1 MLDLSFEAVMSL
13 LSDMCD
19 ETKSTAE
26 YQSVLYG
33 RFIFL
38 NTSDEDHKATM
49 GKIAANDNSK
59 RPFGALTGQLQIY
72 GFLGLQHSG
81 IMAQASVNGGFNRG
95 HIALINGN
103 N

>member
-1 MLDLSFEAVMSL
+1 M
-13 LSDMCD
+13 
-19 ETKSTAE
+19 
-26 YQSVLYG
+26 
-33 RFIFL
+33 
-38 NTSDEDHKATM
+38 N
-49 GKIAANDNSK
+49 NNSK

-81 IMAQASVNGGFNRG
+81 IMAQARVNGGFNRG

>member
-19 ETKSTAE
+19 VTKSTAE
-26 YQSVLYG
+26 DQSVFDG

-38 NTSDEDHKATM
+38 NASDEYHEATM
-49 GKIAANDNSK
+49 GKIAVNDNSK

-72 GFLGLQHSG
+72 GFL
-81 IMAQASVNGGFNRG
+81 
-95 HIALINGN
+95 
-103 N
+103 